1 MINYSNRQ
9 VSPTCTCAKYAPDRN
24 TILTAGELI
33 EILSK
38 VRPDTQIVVDHDCI
52 ASVELRIRESNRGDS
67 VSILLQ
73 SSADLNEIY
82 PEG

>member
-9 VSPTCTCAKYAPDRN
+9 VSPTCTCANYAPDRD
-24 TILTAGELI
+24 TVLTAGELI

-38 VRPDTQIVVDHDCI
+38 VRPDTQIVVGNDYI
-52 ASVELRIRESNRGDS
+52 ASVSLRIRQSKRGDS

-82 PEG
+82 QEG